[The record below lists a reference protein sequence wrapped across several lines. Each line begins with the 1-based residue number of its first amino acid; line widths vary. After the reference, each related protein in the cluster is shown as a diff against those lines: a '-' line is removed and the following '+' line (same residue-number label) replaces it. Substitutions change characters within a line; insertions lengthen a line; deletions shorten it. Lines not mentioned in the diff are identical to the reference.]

1 MKIKVAII
9 DDEQYS
15 VESLYLHIQKLFP
28 QFEIVLKSTKPT
40 QAISEINKLKPDLLF
55 LDVEMP
61 MMNGFEFLEKFE
73 ELSFDVI
80 FITAYSQYA
89 VQAFKARAIN
99 YLLKPIDENEL
110 QEAVDNWLTKKASN
124 DSNEEVEKLLE
135 HLKKEGILKNKI
147 AVPIT
152 DGMEFIE
159 VTKIIYCKSQN
170 NYTFIHLENGKEVL
184 ISKTLKEVEKVLE
197 NFLFVRVHQS
207 YLINPNY
214 MQKYLKNDGGY
225 VVMNN
230 GQHIPISNSK
240 KKLITELFDT
250 IKK

>member
-1 MKIKVAII
+1 
-9 DDEQYS
+9 
-15 VESLYLHIQKLFP
+15 
-28 QFEIVLKSTKPT
+28 
-40 QAISEINKLKPDLLF
+40 
-55 LDVEMP
+55 
-61 MMNGFEFLEKFE
+61 
-73 ELSFDVI
+73 
-80 FITAYSQYA
+80 
-89 VQAFKARAIN
+89 
-99 YLLKPIDENEL
+99 
-110 QEAVDNWLTKKASN
+110 
-124 DSNEEVEKLLE
+124 NEEVEKLLE

-225 VVMNN
+225 VVMSN
-230 GQHIPISNSK
+230 GKSIPISNTK
-240 KKLITELFDT
+240 KKLITELFET
-250 IKK
+250 IRK

>member
-99 YLLKPIDENEL
+99 YLLKPIDE
-110 QEAVDNWLTKKASN
+110 
-124 DSNEEVEKLLE
+124 
-135 HLKKEGILKNKI
+135 
-147 AVPIT
+147 
-152 DGMEFIE
+152 
-159 VTKIIYCKSQN
+159 
-170 NYTFIHLENGKEVL
+170 
-184 ISKTLKEVEKVLE
+184 
-197 NFLFVRVHQS
+197 
-207 YLINPNY
+207 
-214 MQKYLKNDGGY
+214 
-225 VVMNN
+225 
-230 GQHIPISNSK
+230 
-240 KKLITELFDT
+240 
-250 IKK
+250 